1 MVWIGP
7 KKRGKQREDPAS
19 SESGKACKCVGG
31 LAGVVSLSSRHSA
44 AVAVVDPPG
53 DAGCSDC
60 TVGVQD
66 CRELPA
72 AVQVCSELAVVG
84 EDGMDAA
91 AVDLAAVAE
100 ASQPVDTGAG
110 HEAATETAA
119 AAEAQAV
126 AAAEAEAAAA
136 AEAQAAAA
144 AKADTEAAAEA
155 GHAADP
161 EVNADFVDPGTR
173 QEGGGIIR
181 AYVCYAVSRACA
193 DRAFLFAE
201 ALGTR
206 KSPRNANPERTSSL

>member
-100 ASQPVDTGAG
+100 A
-110 HEAATETAA
+110 
-119 AAEAQAV
+119 QAV